1 LAAFDV
7 GEDIIQ
13 HTDTTAGIL
22 CACRERHD
30 VMNSRLQPL
39 QAERWFSA
47 AEREMQAETFAH
59 P

>member
-30 VMNSRLQPL
+30 VMNLPT
-39 QAERWFSA
+39 
-47 AEREMQAETFAH
+47 RELVWMRQVFIAGPDDE
-59 P
+59 